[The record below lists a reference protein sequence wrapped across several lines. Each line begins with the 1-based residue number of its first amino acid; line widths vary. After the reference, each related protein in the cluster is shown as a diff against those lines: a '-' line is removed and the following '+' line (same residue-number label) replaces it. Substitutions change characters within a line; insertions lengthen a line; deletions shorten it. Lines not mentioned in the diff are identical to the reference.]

1 MKASTKAI
9 RFLETLA
16 IPEGPK
22 AGQLI
27 KLAPFQKSLS
37 KVRRPCVNGIRSRR
51 KHQGPSAKH
60 RKKGWAGNDAR
71 QALSGPHSAFTHK
84 GGQGTAM
91 TL

>member
-1 MKASTKAI
+1 MKASIKAI

-27 KLAPFQKSLS
+27 KLAPFQKKFV
-37 KVRRPCVNGIRSRR
+37 KVRRPCVRGIQRRR

-60 RKKGWAGNDAR
+60 RNLGWSGNDCFI
-71 QALSGPHSAFTHK
+71 SAY
-84 GGQGTAM
+84 QRR
-91 TL
+91 